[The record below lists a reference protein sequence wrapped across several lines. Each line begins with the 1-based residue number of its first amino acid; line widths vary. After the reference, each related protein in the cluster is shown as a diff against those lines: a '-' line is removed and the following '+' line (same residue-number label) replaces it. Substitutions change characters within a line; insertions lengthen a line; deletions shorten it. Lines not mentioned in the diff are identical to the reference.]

1 MRKGINR
8 SVIIAMAA
16 MLSAGMLSAC
26 GQKGGSQT
34 AVKESVAYEEPSESN
49 AGAGSEEDKSAS
61 DTAESGELGGE
72 GTGETYVDL
81 QPVAKNGYITAVD
94 EANKRITFSSE
105 EYAADEDGNYNEVS
119 AEIILNY
126 TDGTPVLDAGTLE
139 PVSVSDIDTSKPVYV
154 WTSQAMTMSIP
165 PQTAAQVIITNVPD
179 DASAPMY
186 VIAKDVK
193 NTDGGI
199 IITDQDGVTW
209 RADGDTEVIPYL
221 TRNIVTLDD
230 IKTGTRL
237 VVSQNSEN
245 TTSGTESAGEADA
258 YAAKVLIFAD

>member
-26 GQKGGSQT
+26 GQKSVSGTGGAES
-34 AVKESVAYEEPSESN
+34 AV
-49 AGAGSEEDKSAS
+49 
-61 DTAESGELGGE
+61 TAESS
-72 GTGETYVDL
+72 ETAESETNIEQ
-81 QPVAKNGYITAVD
+81 QPVAKHGYITAVD
-94 EANKRITFSSE
+94 EEKQRLTFNSE
-105 EYAADEDGNYNEVS
+105 EYAADDEGNYNEVS
-119 AEIILNY
+119 AEMILNY
-126 TDGTPVLDAGTLE
+126 NDSTPVLDASTLS
-139 PVSVSDIDTSKPVYV
+139 PVAVSDIDKDKPVYV

-186 VIAKDVK
+186 VIAKDVE

-230 IKTGTRL
+230 IKEGTRI
-237 VVSQNSEN
+237 VVSQGSET
-245 TTSGTESAGEADA
+245 TTSGSESAGAADA
-258 YAAKVLIFAD
+258 YAAKVLVFAD